1 MSKFIPN
8 SFQIPNA
15 FVDEVMFALSGNA
28 VKAYLLVARKTT
40 GWQKESDFIS
50 IEQFKQFTGINR
62 DKTIYEILKELEE
75 VGLIR
80 TVKTAGR
87 TTEFYL
93 VKDLPNVE
101 NKPVAKNATSGEK
114 RHQLQKTPP
123 VAKSATTPVAENA
136 TSGEKRH
143 QLQKTPPVAKSATT
157 PVAEN
162 ATATS
167 GEKRH
172 PTKTNNKTN
181 INPPPIVPP
190 AEQVVLDYLNIALAN
205 LAEEQGER
213 KPTGYKLTDKT
224 KQAIGARLAEF
235 DLGVCKRVVDYLVS
249 KWGRDPKMVEYLR
262 PSTIFRPTNF
272 GEYVVGSE
280 RWDNKGRPEMR
291 DGAWV
296 MADGTMLKPKGSAPN
311 PASKSTDWA
320 KGRQI
325 QIRNPQVAEKL
336 RKMGMLK

>member
-101 NKPVAKNATSGEK
+101 NKPVAKSATSGEK
-114 RHQLQKTPP
+114 RHQSQKVPP
-123 VAKSATTPVAENA
+123 VAKNA
-136 TSGEKRH
+136 TSHKKCHQWRKVPRH
-143 QLQKTPPVAKSATT
+143 QWRKTPPPPLAK
-157 PVAEN
+157 N
-162 ATATS
+162 ATL
-167 GEKRH
+167 
-172 PTKTNNKTN
+172 
-181 INPPPIVPP
+181 
-190 AEQVVLDYLNIALAN
+190 Q
-205 LAEEQGER
+205 
-213 KPTGYKLTDKT
+213 
-224 KQAIGARLAEF
+224 KQII
-235 DLGVCKRVVDYLVS
+235 K
-249 KWGRDPKMVEYLR
+249 
-262 PSTIFRPTNF
+262 
-272 GEYVVGSE
+272 
-280 RWDNKGRPEMR
+280 
-291 DGAWV
+291 
-296 MADGTMLKPKGSAPN
+296 
-311 PASKSTDWA
+311 
-320 KGRQI
+320 QI
-325 QIRNPQVAEKL
+325 
-336 RKMGMLK
+336 

>member
-50 IEQFKQFTGINR
+50 IDQFKQFTGINR

-101 NKPVAKNATSGEK
+101 NKSVAKSATSGEK
-114 RHQLQKTPP
+114 RHQLQKVPP
-123 VAKSATTPVAENA
+123 VAENDSGVVAKSATGTP
-136 TSGEKRH
+136 
-143 QLQKTPPVAKSATT
+143 
-157 PVAEN
+157 
-162 ATATS
+162 

-172 PTKTNNKTN
+172 PTKTNNKIN
-181 INPPPIVPP
+181 INTPPIAPP
-190 AEQVVLDYLNIALAN
+190 VESVVLDYLNTALAK
-205 LAEEQGER
+205 LAEQRGER
-213 KPTGYKLTDKT
+213 KPSGFKLTATT
-224 KQAIGARLAEF
+224 KSAIGARFGEF
-235 DLGVCKRVVDYLVS
+235 DLKTCQRVVDYLVA
-249 KWGRDPKMVEYLR
+249 KWGFDHEMQDYLR
-262 PSTIFRPTNF
+262 PSTIFRPNNF
-272 GEYVVGSE
+272 AEYAVMSE
-280 RWDNKGRPEMR
+280 SWENRGKPQMR
-291 DGAWV
+291 DGKWV
-296 MADGTMLKPKGSAPN
+296 LADGTVVQGKSHQAPN
-311 PASKSTDWA
+311 PASRSTDWA

-325 QIRNPQVAEKL
+325 QIRNPQVAKKL
-336 RKMGMLK
+336 RQAGLAQ